1 MKIIWQVR
9 QEKDLSKQAL
19 SKFNAYFYLSNVE
32 WNYKPV
38 WHIGGSE
45 QREKF
50 ELLFIHERTSE
61 KLTSG
66 FSMKAFVLLQRQLYN
81 NGKIIKRFRS
91 NLNIYKLETIIHNE
105 SSQGIW
111 KYK

>member
-50 ELLFIHERTSE
+50 ELLFIHERTNE
-61 KLTSG
+61 WEIDIWLFDECFCFTPKTI
-66 FSMKAFVLLQRQLYN
+66 LQ
-81 NGKIIKRFRS
+81 
-91 NLNIYKLETIIHNE
+91 
-105 SSQGIW
+105 
-111 KYK
+111 